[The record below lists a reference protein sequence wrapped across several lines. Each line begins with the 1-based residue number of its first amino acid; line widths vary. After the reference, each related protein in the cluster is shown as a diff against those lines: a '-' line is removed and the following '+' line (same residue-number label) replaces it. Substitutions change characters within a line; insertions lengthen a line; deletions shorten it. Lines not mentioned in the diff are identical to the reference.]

1 MCGSGSGFI
10 SCMKYLVGSCG
21 IIIIIIIIIIISAG
35 GIKVAV

>member
-21 IIIIIIIIIIISAG
+21 IIIIISSAG
-35 GIKVAV
+35 GINSG